1 MLKISLLK
9 RHESKNKY
17 GAYKGERGSCRHSS
31 VCQVELEQ
39 SDHNGPSAA
48 VDTQLVTDQTLIT
61 AKKARTHPPSF
72 LPLLSFSPI
81 VLNYYTTYFLF
92 LLINLYDFI
101 DKFIFF
107 IFI

>member
-61 AKKARTHPPSF
+61 LIRKLELTLP